1 MKKLINKWNEMSES
15 LRILIIIG
23 LISIIG
29 IIWRW
34 KYIVYAVAKSFGRY
48 KGYAD

>member
-1 MKKLINKWNEMSES
+1 MSKLKDKWEAQSES
-15 LRILIIIG
+15 LKVLIIIG
-23 LISIIG
+23 LISVIG

-34 KYIVYAVAKSFGRY
+34 KYIVYAIAKSFGRY